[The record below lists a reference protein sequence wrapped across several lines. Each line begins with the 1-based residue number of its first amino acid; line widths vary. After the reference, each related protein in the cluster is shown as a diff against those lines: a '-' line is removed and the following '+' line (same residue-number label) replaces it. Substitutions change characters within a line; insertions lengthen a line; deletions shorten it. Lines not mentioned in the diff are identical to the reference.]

1 MKVTVPY
8 NFTPR
13 DYQFRVLKALEEGYK
28 RAVLVWHRRAGKDK
42 TALNIVVKKA
52 FERVGNYYYY
62 LPTAALGRKI
72 VWQGKDRDG
81 FPFLGHVPQE
91 LRSRT
96 REDEM
101 RIELINGSA
110 IQVIGTDKTDVVGPN
125 PVGCIFSEYSL
136 QDPAA
141 WNYIRPI
148 LAENDGW
155 AIFLYCV
162 SPETLVI
169 SRSGLVRMGDL
180 GKDRDLGFSPLNK
193 DIYGL
198 GGFHNASLFYKSE
211 KKPVLKIKTRMGFS
225 VTCTP
230 NHPLYD
236 GNEWRKACT
245 WKVGDKIPIQRG
257 QQVFGDHIPE
267 ASFKCSHKNQK
278 TFKVDRRTAYILGLW
293 LAEGSYNQ
301 YNTTITTK
309 YDRDL
314 HNRLVNYGFKAY
326 DDVHYVLSSKR
337 FVAFIKWL
345 GFETGCHNK
354 KIPSKILGLPKEHL
368 VDFIR
373 GYFDGDGCAT
383 KRGGIHC
390 DSVSSRLIKDLQI
403 VLLNFGIVSRI
414 SSYTVE
420 PTKKVKT
427 RSLVNRLEIAGYNA
441 HLFYQQIGFTLQRK
455 QTRQEFLSKS
465 QKEFYGDIVEW
476 PSKSFRDVYIKGLN
490 MTDLKRHGFVSYKI
504 LKRAYSKKE
513 DPIVKQILDNCFY
526 YDNIESVE
534 CDESEVMDFV
544 IPETRSF
551 FSNGFISHN
560 TPRGRQHGYTL
571 FQMAKYNPSWYC
583 ELLTADDTNAI
594 TPEAIEEERASGM
607 SEELIQQ
614 EFFASFDYGMEGSY
628 YTKQLA
634 RARQEGRI
642 TRLPIQDISVHTAWD
657 IGYRDATA
665 IWFFQF
671 VGKEIWVIDYYENSG
686 EELAHYAK
694 VLQEKGYIYGEHWAP
709 HDIEKHELGTGAS
722 LRERAKDLGL
732 EFNVIENWSRT
743 GIGLAEGIEVVR
755 SLFPRFWFHEEN
767 TKRGLDAL
775 SEYKKKWDPL
785 WATFSDQPAKNWAR
799 DGADAFRILSLAV
812 LKETRR
818 GRMTETEA
826 QNLYEAYAP
835 PAI

>member
-155 AIFLYCV
+155 AIFLY
-162 SPETLVI
+162 
-169 SRSGLVRMGDL
+169 
-180 GKDRDLGFSPLNK
+180 
-193 DIYGL
+193 
-198 GGFHNASLFYKSE
+198 
-211 KKPVLKIKTRMGFS
+211 
-225 VTCTP
+225 
-230 NHPLYD
+230 
-236 GNEWRKACT
+236 
-245 WKVGDKIPIQRG
+245 
-257 QQVFGDHIPE
+257 
-267 ASFKCSHKNQK
+267 
-278 TFKVDRRTAYILGLW
+278 
-293 LAEGSYNQ
+293 
-301 YNTTITTK
+301 
-309 YDRDL
+309 
-314 HNRLVNYGFKAY
+314 
-326 DDVHYVLSSKR
+326 
-337 FVAFIKWL
+337 
-345 GFETGCHNK
+345 
-354 KIPSKILGLPKEHL
+354 
-368 VDFIR
+368 
-373 GYFDGDGCAT
+373 
-383 KRGGIHC
+383 
-390 DSVSSRLIKDLQI
+390 
-403 VLLNFGIVSRI
+403 
-414 SSYTVE
+414 
-420 PTKKVKT
+420 
-427 RSLVNRLEIAGYNA
+427 
-441 HLFYQQIGFTLQRK
+441 
-455 QTRQEFLSKS
+455 
-465 QKEFYGDIVEW
+465 
-476 PSKSFRDVYIKGLN
+476 
-490 MTDLKRHGFVSYKI
+490 
-504 LKRAYSKKE
+504 
-513 DPIVKQILDNCFY
+513 
-526 YDNIESVE
+526 
-534 CDESEVMDFV
+534 
-544 IPETRSF
+544 
-551 FSNGFISHN
+551 
-560 TPRGRQHGYTL
+560 TPRGRNHGYTL